1 MVFYTLKTRFR
12 LCNCARKIALQFT
25 ASIDSLINHPASFV
39 ATSSMGDVEYAVTK
53 SWASIFI
60 DTTNKQQ
67 LLYEDLIEIY
77 HVMNNLKLPGA

>member
-1 MVFYTLKTRFR
+1 
-12 LCNCARKIALQFT
+12 
-25 ASIDSLINHPASFV
+25 
-39 ATSSMGDVEYAVTK
+39 MGDVEYAVTK